1 MYKLTYVKLLL
12 ISSSHTD
19 IQVMGLQFFV
29 LAWGFSMPQRSLYVV
44 KLTDQF
50 NTDIPKTFRLI
61 LFAAMI
67 WFYKLSY

>member
-29 LAWGFSMPQRSLYVV
+29 LAWGFSMPQRSL
-44 KLTDQF
+44 
-50 NTDIPKTFRLI
+50 
-61 LFAAMI
+61 
-67 WFYKLSY
+67 